1 MSFSKRFTASFDII
15 VGTTSFEFSLAILVF
30 IVGIVVVV
38 GIVGIVVVVVVVV
51 GGAVDIET

>member
-15 VGTTSFEFSLAILVF
+15 TGTSFEFSFAILVF

-38 GIVGIVVVVVVVV
+38 VV
-51 GGAVDIET
+51 GSAVDIEM